1 MSFTIRNI
9 RPSVLHIP
17 DSGLRL
23 DSGETAVV
31 EMLSPQMEVLVAN
44 QALVFLAASEP
55 DSPAVIVP
63 VAEISTA
70 TEPEIIV
77 ESLPEIP
84 VVGEASESDQ
94 LAVITST
101 DETCAET
108 DIITEN
114 VPDVET
120 PVLPEMVAEPE
131 PAAVVTGQQTKKSAA
146 EKYKNAQ

>member
-1 MSFTIRNI
+1 MNFTIRNI

-63 VAEISTA
+63 VEIEPVLMTAAE
-70 TEPEIIV
+70 
-77 ESLPEIP
+77 
-84 VVGEASESDQ
+84 EASESDQ
-94 LAVITST
+94 PAVITST
-101 DETCAET
+101 DETCVET
-108 DIITEN
+108 DIIIEN